1 MKKCIA
7 VLPGDGIGPEIMKE
21 GMKILD
27 AVAESFDHVFE
38 YREALVGG
46 SAYDQSGHPLPD
58 ETRKICD
65 NADAIYFGA
74 VGGPK
79 WEALPADLTPERGAL
94 LPLRS
99 IYGLFANLRPAVI
112 FSPLSNAASLK
123 SDRLEGGLDILI
135 VRELTG
141 GIYFGNSRVES
152 VTLKEGA
159 LRGEYAVDHMIYSV
173 PEVERITR
181 VACEAAMKREKKLTS
196 VDKANVLES
205 SKLWRKTVIKYV
217 QTNYPDIV
225 LNHMYVDNAAMQIAT
240 NPKQFDVI
248 VTGNMFGDILSD
260 LASAITG
267 SIGMLPSASLSE
279 TGFGLYE
286 PIHGSAPDI
295 AGQGKAN
302 PLAQILSGAM
312 MLKYSFGLDKESN
325 IIEQAILEVLEDGY
339 RTCDIACKETPDD
352 KVLSTSEM
360 GDRVLGYMQ
369 KLISS

>member
-173 PEVERITR
+173 PEVERIT
-181 VACEAAMKREKKLTS
+181 
-196 VDKANVLES
+196 
-205 SKLWRKTVIKYV
+205 
-217 QTNYPDIV
+217 
-225 LNHMYVDNAAMQIAT
+225 
-240 NPKQFDVI
+240 
-248 VTGNMFGDILSD
+248 
-260 LASAITG
+260 
-267 SIGMLPSASLSE
+267 
-279 TGFGLYE
+279 
-286 PIHGSAPDI
+286 
-295 AGQGKAN
+295 
-302 PLAQILSGAM
+302 
-312 MLKYSFGLDKESN
+312 
-325 IIEQAILEVLEDGY
+325 
-339 RTCDIACKETPDD
+339 
-352 KVLSTSEM
+352 
-360 GDRVLGYMQ
+360 
-369 KLISS
+369 